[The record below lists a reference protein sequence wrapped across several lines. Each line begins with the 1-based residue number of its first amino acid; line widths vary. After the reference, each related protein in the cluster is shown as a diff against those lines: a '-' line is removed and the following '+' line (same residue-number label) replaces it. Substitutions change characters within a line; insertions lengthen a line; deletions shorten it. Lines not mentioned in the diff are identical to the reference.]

1 MEIRFA
7 GQLDR
12 KTLGRA
18 VALHTR
24 FPLWAQVAADTMVGI
39 VGLGV
44 LGNVASGYLPALR
57 HCGFRGPQY
66 VPLLAFVGLVV
77 SIPLWIFPLGVW
89 LQARQGIPAR
99 SGSISEDGVYLQ
111 TSQSKAR
118 LDWQAFVHYR
128 RSGDMVLLYPQP
140 ALSHA
145 FPRAFFASDADWQV
159 FNRLVEANVP
169 EASLKDS
176 AARARAM
183 LIVPVLAFAIGVASY
198 LFG

>member
-18 VALHTR
+18 AALHTR
-24 FPLWAQVAADTMVGI
+24 FPLWGRVAADTMVGI

-57 HCGFRGPQY
+57 HYGFRGPQY
-66 VPLLAFVGLVV
+66 LPLLAFVGLVV
-77 SIPLWIFPLGVW
+77 SMPLWISPLAVW
-89 LQARQGIPAR
+89 LQGRRAMPAR

-111 TSQSKAR
+111 TSQLKAR
-118 LDWQAFVHYR
+118 LDWQAFVQYR
-128 RSGDMVLLYPQP
+128 RSGDMVLLYPQA
-140 ALSHA
+140 ALFHA
-145 FPRAFFASDADWQV
+145 FPKAFFASDADWQA
-159 FNRLVEANVP
+159 FNELVEAHVP
-169 EASLKDS
+169 EASPKDS

-183 LIVPVLAFAIGVASY
+183 LIAPVVVFAFGLASY